1 MVQKSHGEMFR
12 RLSSMTWVKP
22 EKKKTTNT
30 LVYRST
36 NDDLGRPRTPRVRKL
51 LVDVRGSRS
60 N

>member
-1 MVQKSHGEMFR
+1 MA
-12 RLSSMTWVKP
+12 WVKP
-22 EKKKTTNT
+22 EKKKTMNT

-36 NDDLGRPRTPRVRKL
+36 NDDLGRPRTSRASKL